1 MTKSQLID
9 ELTQRYPRLSQKEA
23 AVMVHT
29 VFGVMAE
36 ALQHGER
43 IELRG
48 FGSFT
53 VKEHAA
59 REGRNLH
66 TGERVTIAA
75 KRLPVF
81 KAAKELRHRV
91 NR

>member
-1 MTKSQLID
+1 MTKGQLID
-9 ELTQRYPRLSQKEA
+9 ELTQRSLRFSQKEVA
-23 AVMVHT
+23 GMVNAVFRAM
-29 VFGVMAE
+29 GE

-53 VKEHAA
+53 VKERAA
-59 REGRNLH
+59 RKGRNLH